1 MLEKVSL
8 CVIARNEESVI
19 ENLFR
24 DIEKQDYSHED
35 MEIVLVN
42 SMSTDATRKLMED
55 FAKKK
60 REKSFAKV
68 LVKDNPKGNQ
78 AAGWNVA
85 IESASGDVIIRVDAH
100 AMLPSDFVKKNMSCI
115 NSGEYVCGGARPNIA
130 VKKGKWTDMLLAVES
145 SLFGSSI
152 ASYRRKDTEKK
163 YVKSIF
169 HGAYRKEVFQKAG
182 LFNENLGRTEDNELH
197 YRIRQAGYKIC
208 YDPEIISY
216 QHVRSTWRGMLKQKY
231 GNGFWIGLTSK
242 VCPKC
247 LSVYHFVP
255 FVFVIALLVGIIL
268 GATVSWMPFLLLLIL
283 YGIFCLFGMI
293 SAFIDKGWNIAFL
306 LMPVVFLTL
315 HIAYGVGTIVG
326 FICVVKQKDK
336 K

>member
-1 MLEKVSL
+1 MLKKVSL

-19 ENLFR
+19 ENLLK
-24 DIEKQDYSHED
+24 DIEKQDYPHEN

-42 SMSTDATRKLMED
+42 SMSTDNTRAQMEE
-55 FAKKK
+55 FAK
-60 REKSFAKV
+60 RERENPFEEII
-68 LVKDNPKGNQ
+68 VKDNLKENQ
-78 AAGWNVA
+78 ASGWNVA
-85 IESASGDVIIRVDAH
+85 IAAATGEVIIRVDAH

-247 LSVYHFVP
+247 LSIYHFVP
-255 FVFVIALLVGIIL
+255 FVFVMALLVGIIL

-283 YGIFCLFGMI
+283 YGNFCLLGMI

-306 LMPVVFLTL
+306 LMPIVFLTL

>member
-1 MLEKVSL
+1 MLRKVSL

-42 SMSTDATRKLMED
+42 SMSTDVTRKLMED
-55 FAKKK
+55 FAEKK
-60 REKSFAKV
+60 RVKPFSKV

-100 AMLPSDFVKKNMSCI
+100 AMLPSDFVRKNMNCI

-130 VKKGKWTDMLLAVES
+130 IQKGRWADMLLAVES

-152 ASYRRKDTEKK
+152 ASYRRKDTQKK

-169 HGAYRKEVFQKAG
+169 HGAYRKEVFQEVG

-197 YRIRQAGYKIC
+197 YRIRKAGYKIC
-208 YDPEIISY
+208 YNPEIISY

-231 GNGFWIGLTSK
+231 GNGYWIGLTSGI
-242 VCPKC
+242 CPGC
-247 LSVYHFVP
+247 LSLYHFVP
-255 FVFVIALLVGIIL
+255 FVFVLSLLAGIIL
-268 GATVSWMPFLLLLIL
+268 GVIKNWIPFLVLFIL
-283 YGIFCLFGMI
+283 YGGFCLLGMI
-293 SAFIDKGWNIAFL
+293 AAFRDKGWNAAFL
-306 LMPVVFLTL
+306 LMPFVFLSL
-315 HIAYGVGTIVG
+315 HIAYGVGTIIG
-326 FICVVKQKDK
+326 LGAMIAK
-336 K
+336 

>member
-1 MLEKVSL
+1 MLKKVSL

-19 ENLFR
+19 ENLFK
-24 DIEKQDYSHED
+24 DIEKQDYPHEN

-42 SMSTDATRKLMED
+42 SMSTDNTRAQMEE
-55 FAKKK
+55 FARRK
-60 REKSFAKV
+60 RENPFADI

-78 AAGWNVA
+78 ASGWNVA
-85 IESASGDVIIRVDAH
+85 ISAATGEVVIRVDAH

-130 VKKGKWTDMLLAVES
+130 VKKGKWADMLLAVES

-152 ASYRRKDTEKK
+152 ASYRRKDIEKK

-247 LSVYHFVP
+247 LSIYHFVP
-255 FVFVIALLVGIIL
+255 FVFIVALLIGIIL
-268 GATVSWMPFLLLLIL
+268 GATASWMPFLLLLIL
-283 YGIFCLFGMI
+283 YGIFCLLGMI
-293 SAFIDKGWNIAFL
+293 SAFIDKGGNIAFL
-306 LMPVVFLTL
+306 VMPVVFLTL
-315 HIAYGVGTIVG
+315 HIAYGVGTVVG
-326 FICVVKQKDK
+326 FICIVKQKDK